1 MFLNSMGFT
10 SGFAYKKTPESAVL
24 RFRGIPKKSMRHG
37 VPVQAPYFLS
47 ANASS
52 KTFPAAAR
60 YLSSFTFTCFFI
72 SGKCCFA
79 LISRWCTISHS
90 ETQRILKL
98 VKKHQPLKSRQL
110 PQKGKTMLE
119 QYPDVMTVAELAE
132 VLRCDKSTVY
142 RMLQEGAIPS
152 RRLGTAY
159 RISKKAVIEF
169 ITKK

>member
-1 MFLNSMGFT
+1 
-10 SGFAYKKTPESAVL
+10 
-24 RFRGIPKKSMRHG
+24 
-37 VPVQAPYFLS
+37 
-47 ANASS
+47 
-52 KTFPAAAR
+52 
-60 YLSSFTFTCFFI
+60 
-72 SGKCCFA
+72 
-79 LISRWCTISHS
+79 
-90 ETQRILKL
+90 
-98 VKKHQPLKSRQL
+98 
-110 PQKGKTMLE
+110 MLE